1 MSWERRLLRI
11 KHDCRD
17 LPVVYMCVFVW
28 TKRSRSGKVG
38 KMSGSD
44 VI

>member
-17 LPVVYMCVFVW
+17 LVYMCVCFCVDEE
-28 TKRSRSGKVG
+28 SRSGKVG

>member
-11 KHDCRD
+11 KHDCRH
-17 LPVVYMCVFVW
+17 LVYMCVFLFG
-28 TKRSRSGKVG
+28 RRGKVG

-44 VI
+44 EI